1 MKKTRKIK
9 ELLMYSIEVVKIF
22 KEKTSR
28 VKMLKA
34 MKLNTWVRE
43 ELKMRMKMLKAM
55 KLNTCVREEL
65 KMKASTINAENERR
79 FLHWSNTYEET

>member
-28 VKMLKA
+28 
-34 MKLNTWVRE
+34 
-43 ELKMRMKMLKAM
+43 MKMLKAI
-55 KLNTCVREEL
+55 KLNTCVRKEL
-65 KMKASTINAENERR
+65 KIKASTINAENERR
-79 FLHWSNTYEET
+79 FLH